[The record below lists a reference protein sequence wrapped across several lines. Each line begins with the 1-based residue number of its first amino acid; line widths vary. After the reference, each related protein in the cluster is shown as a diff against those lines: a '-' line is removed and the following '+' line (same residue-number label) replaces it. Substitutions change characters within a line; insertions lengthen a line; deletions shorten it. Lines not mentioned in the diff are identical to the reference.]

1 MNQALSIDSPY
12 LTLIKNYSYHK
23 IMLIDMH
30 IHTRFSPCSI
40 IRVAQLVKKAR
51 ETGLDGICIT
61 DHDTIASK
69 SVLKNIA
76 EHQSICIIIGMEYT
90 TRKGDFLVFGPV
102 DHIASGMDAE
112 DLMKW
117 SKKEGAI
124 LIPAHPFRK
133 ERPVDMD
140 ILKKSKIIEGLNG
153 RNRPHENELCQI
165 WLREHGNG
173 IKITGGSDA
182 HTLEEVGRIVT
193 VFKNNIYN
201 MEDLVKELR
210 NNDFSPKL
218 RHSF

>member
-76 EHQSICIIIGMEYT
+76 EHQSICIIVGMEYT

-102 DHIASGMDAE
+102 DHITSGMDAE

-117 SKKEGAI
+117 SKREGAI
-124 LIPAHPFRK
+124 LYPLIHSG
-133 ERPVDMD
+133 
-140 ILKKSKIIEGLNG
+140 KKD
-153 RNRPHENELCQI
+153 PQI
-165 WLREHGNG
+165 WISLKNRRSS
-173 IKITGGSDA
+173 KGSMAETVLMRMNYVRDG
-182 HTLEEVGRIVT
+182 LE
-193 VFKNNIYN
+193 N
-201 MEDLVKELR
+201 METV
-210 NNDFSPKL
+210 
-218 RHSF
+218 

>member
-1 MNQALSIDSPY
+1 MGQNISIDSPY
-12 LTLIKNYSYHK
+12 LTLIKKYSYHK

-40 IRVAQLVKKAR
+40 IRVAQLVRKAR

-61 DHDTIASK
+61 DHDTTASK
-69 SVLKNIA
+69 SVLKNISDR
-76 EHQSICIIIGMEYT
+76 QSLCIIVGMEYT

-102 DHIASGMDAE
+102 EDITSGMDAE
-112 DLMKW
+112 ELMKW

-124 LIPAHPFRK
+124 LIPAHPFRE
-133 ERPVDMD
+133 ERPADMN
-140 ILKKSKIIEGLNG
+140 ILKKAKIIEGLNG
-153 RNRPHENELCQI
+153 RNRPHENELCQK

-173 IKITGGSDA
+173 VKITGGSDA

-201 MEDLVKELR
+201 MEDLIEDLR
-210 NNDFSPKL
+210 NNNYSPKQ
-218 RHSF
+218 RYSV